1 MLANAFCKLKEH
13 RKQVRKQFFVLLAL
27 GAGLSAQIFM
37 DNYYEKKLQH
47 NSKLTG
53 KEWVKELTEGHG
65 KRMENNLGMARHVF
79 KKFVTMLVDKG
90 GIGHRWYMTPS
101 EQVAIF
107 LFFVVTNSSNHKVA
121 ERFQCSGDTIS
132 K

>member
-1 MLANAFCKLKEH
+1 MAA
-13 RKQVRKQFFVLLAL
+13 QVFIDQ
-27 GAGLSAQIFM
+27 
-37 DNYYEKKLQH
+37 YYERQVQH

-53 KEWVKELTEGHG
+53 QGWVKELKEGHG

-79 KKFVTMLVDKG
+79 KKFVTMLEEKG
-90 GIGHRWYMTPS
+90 GIRHTRHMTPS

-107 LFFVVTNSSNHKVA
+107 LFFVVTNSLNRKVA
-121 ERFQCSGDTIS
+121 EHFQRSGDTIS